1 MLVQQRAN
9 DIVNELVFAVSH
21 IERKCSDKSENSCQA
36 DLAADFK
43 NGFHLA

>member
-9 DIVNELVFAVSH
+9 DIVYELVFAVSH
-21 IERKCSDKSENSCQA
+21 IERKGAYECKNGCEA